1 MTDFKMISHRV
12 GIDPATQCTVQ
23 VANKTE
29 IEEKIQSVFTMVKL
43 DQCMICNKI
52 GANKMWSC
60 TYQSS
65 PNSLSS
71 MIVHCENPICFA
83 SSRFVIKKELAT
95 AKRFFV
101 TQDSLKK
108 LFPSAEIL
116 IERAD
121 GSVTKANIL
130 YENAAAFSKS
140 RLCVGFWTSF
150 TADNGE
156 PFQKVSTLEEIFAHN
171 ETIVCACRDIGKIP
185 IEILEET
192 EFACDF
198 PGFYHQI
205 KENLKQLS
213 LKYKIATLTENLRAQ
228 WH

>member
-12 GIDPATQCTVQ
+12 GIDPATQCIVQ
-23 VANKTE
+23 VENKNE
-29 IEEKIQSVFTMVKL
+29 IAEKNQSVFTMVKF
-43 DQCMICNKI
+43 DQCMICNEI

-60 TYQSS
+60 TYQSA
-65 PNSLSS
+65 PNHLAS

-83 SSRFVIKKELAT
+83 SSRFVIKKELAS

-101 TQDSLKK
+101 TQDSIKK

-116 IERAD
+116 IERSD

-140 RLCVGFWTSF
+140 RLCIGFWTSF
-150 TADNGE
+150 IGFNGE

-171 ETIVCACRDIGKIP
+171 ENIVCACRDIGKIP
-185 IEILEET
+185 IEILDEE

-198 PGFYHQI
+198 PGFYREI
-205 KENLKQLS
+205 KENLKKLS
-213 LKYKIATLTENLRAQ
+213 LKYKI
-228 WH
+228 